1 MSVPALDPPASA
13 TSQVLLLISKGSRV
27 NVGVVN
33 PEGAAQVV
41 TIRLFSD
48 TGRLLGTL
56 TRLLE
61 RRRATQINDIFH
73 ALGVPGNVAA
83 AYCLVEGNAPFRIY
97 SYAAIIDNESQD
109 PIFVTG
115 QNDPER
121 PPIE

>member
-1 MSVPALDPPASA
+1 
-13 TSQVLLLISKGSRV
+13 V

-48 TGRLLGTL
+48 TGQFLGSL

-73 ALGVPGNVAA
+73 ELGVPGDVAA

-109 PIFVTG
+109 PIFVIG